1 MSDPEIG
8 QHVKCL
14 LTNNTL
20 VEGYVIV
27 WELSSCVKLK
37 SLDSESVLIIHHPAR
52 DIMMTKVIIEP
63 IVEEE
68 IPEKPPEPKPM
79 SELQSEWDE
88 TLAGPSD
95 DELRTKRLAELKV
108 LMVEQEKKIIRER
121 VRSHR
126 HESSSAYSP
135 HPVKYQS
142 PDMKKIGIPRSPY
155 QPGKLPRK

>member
-1 MSDPEIG
+1 MSYDVKEPEID

-27 WELSSCVKLK
+27 WELQRVVLK
-37 SLDSESVLIIHHPAR
+37 SLDGESLLIVHHPER
-52 DIMMTKVIIEP
+52 DIMMTKIILNSEP
-63 IVEEE
+63 EEE
-68 IPEKPPEPKPM
+68 FPVFTPESKEIT
-79 SELQSEWDE
+79 ELENKWEE

-95 DELRTKRLAELKV
+95 DELRTKKLAELKV
-108 LMVEQEKKIIRER
+108 LMIEQEKKIIRDK
-121 VRSHR
+121 VRSHS

-142 PDMKKIGIPRSPY
+142 PDLTKIGR
-155 QPGKLPRK
+155 RKK